1 MIAKAQEEFGM
12 EFTVGTEVEYQVL
25 ESPGSTEVLNGPG
38 GKDGARH
45 TEALP
50 WFEPFHFS
58 IPNESGRGGCA

>member
-50 WFEPFHFS
+50 WFEPFHF
-58 IPNESGRGGCA
+58 